1 MAQATLEESSAGVL
15 DVEVCSTLESTPKSP
30 TLSTGWRRT
39 LPLHRPRLLSRR
51 PPPHQPRLH
60 QPPLH
65 QPPRCHQRPQCHQRS
80 PQLLCLRK
88 LPQLKLVPPCID
100 TRQIYNNWLYQA
112 FLWCPVLN
120 KILTLVC

>member
-30 TLSTGWRRT
+30 TSSTGWRRT
-39 LPLHRPRLLSRR
+39 LPLHQPRLLSRR
-51 PPPHQPRLH
+51 PPPWLRPPCHSPLRHQPLCQ
-60 QPPLH
+60 QPL
-65 QPPRCHQRPQCHQRS
+65 CHQRPCHQQLCQQPQCHQWS

-100 TRQIYNNWLYQA
+100 TRQI
-112 FLWCPVLN
+112 
-120 KILTLVC
+120 

>member
-1 MAQATLEESSAGVL
+1 MGEESSAGVL

-30 TLSTGWRRT
+30 TSSTGWRRT

-51 PPPHQPRLH
+51 PPPWLR
-60 QPPLH
+60 PP
-65 QPPRCHQRPQCHQRS
+65 CHQRPCHQPQCHQRS

-100 TRQIYNNWLYQA
+100 TRQIYNNWLYHA

-120 KILTLVC
+120 KLLTL